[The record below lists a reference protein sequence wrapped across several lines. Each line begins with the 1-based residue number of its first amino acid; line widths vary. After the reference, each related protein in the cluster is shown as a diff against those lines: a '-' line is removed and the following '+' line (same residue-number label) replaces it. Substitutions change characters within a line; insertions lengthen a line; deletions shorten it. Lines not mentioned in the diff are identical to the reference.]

1 MNLETIQ
8 RTWEKDS
15 LIDDV
20 LLAEASLDISRLHA
34 KYLSIYNDV
43 KLLLIKAQQELK
55 LVKHKQYLYY
65 SGKEVPEDAEPFNY
79 KIMKSDVPNWVS
91 IDEKV
96 MRCEAKVEYN
106 QTMLDALSEILKQIN
121 QRNYVIKNAIDW
133 RRFVSGA

>member
-8 RTWEKDS
+8 RSWEKDS

-20 LLAEASLDISRLHA
+20 LLDEASLATPRLHA
-34 KYLSIYNDV
+34 KYLSMFNDV

-65 SGKEVPEDAEPFNY
+65 SGKNVPEDAEPLNY

-106 QTMLDALSEILKQIN
+106 QTMLDALSEIMKQIN
-121 QRNYVIKNAIDW
+121 NRGFQIKNTIEW
-133 RRFVSGA
+133 RRFTNGI

>member
-15 LIDDV
+15 HIDDV
-20 LLAEASLDISRLHA
+20 LLAEASLDISRPHA

-133 RRFVSGA
+133 RRFVSGG